1 MSIDRRMNKIHIYI
15 YTHTYIHTMEYY
27 PAIKNNETMLF
38 AAMWMG
44 LEITILSEVNQN
56 KKDKYCTIS
65 LICGV

>member
-1 MSIDRRMNKIHIYI
+1 
-15 YTHTYIHTMEYY
+15 MEYY